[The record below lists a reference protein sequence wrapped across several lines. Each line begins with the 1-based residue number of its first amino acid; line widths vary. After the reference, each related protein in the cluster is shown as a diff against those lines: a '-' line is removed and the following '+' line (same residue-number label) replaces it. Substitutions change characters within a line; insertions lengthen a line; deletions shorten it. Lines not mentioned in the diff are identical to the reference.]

1 MATSLSCRGLC
12 VGYGGPEILHDV
24 DLDIEPGKVTALI
37 GPNGCGKSTL
47 LRALGRQQKPTSGEI
62 ILDGEPAAAL
72 SARAFAR
79 QLSFLP
85 QDPTAPDGVTV
96 REVIGYGR
104 YPYTGAFAALRRADH
119 EAVAT
124 AAEQAGIAH
133 LLDEPARALSG
144 GQRQRVFIA
153 MTLAQDTP
161 IVLLDEP
168 TTYLDPAHQLAI
180 LDLVAS
186 LNEAGKTIVMVVH
199 DMAHAARFADRV
211 IAMVDGTILA
221 DGESEEIMTAELI
234 SRVFN
239 VECLSVTDPKTGR
252 VLPVPYHNLGL
263 VRDRVA

>member
-62 ILDGEPAAAL
+62 TLDGEPASAL

-85 QDPTAPDGVTV
+85 QDPAAPDDVTV

-124 AAEQAGIAH
+124 AAEQAGISH
-133 LLDEPARALSG
+133 LLDEPARALS
-144 GQRQRVFIA
+144 VSYTHL
-153 MTLAQDTP
+153 TL
-161 IVLLDEP
+161 P
-168 TTYLDPAHQLAI
+168 TKA
-180 LDLVAS
+180 
-186 LNEAGKTIVMVVH
+186 
-199 DMAHAARFADRV
+199 
-211 IAMVDGTILA
+211 
-221 DGESEEIMTAELI
+221 
-234 SRVFN
+234 
-239 VECLSVTDPKTGR
+239 
-252 VLPVPYHNLGL
+252 
-263 VRDRVA
+263 